1 MPHSTRD
8 DDILARLASR
18 DATGQ
23 AFLGAHHLAAAT
35 RLEQLIRRAQLAPRV
50 TMSYNPASVGGA
62 RAGNGVET
70 ASEGAA
76 DARLRLSRL
85 ASRLPADC
93 WGVLFDVCGLGKGL
107 QLVETERRW
116 PRRSAKLVLR
126 IGLDQVASQFGLS
139 SHASGGDGGAIGGWL
154 ESRLPLIAEDDPES

>member
-8 DDILARLASR
+8 DDILTRRASR

-23 AFLGAHHLAAAT
+23 AFLEAHHLAAAT

-62 RAGNGVET
+62 RTGNGVET

-85 ASRLPADC
+85 AGRLPADC
-93 WGVLFDVCGLGKGL
+93 
-107 QLVETERRW
+107 
-116 PRRSAKLVLR
+116 
-126 IGLDQVASQFGLS
+126 
-139 SHASGGDGGAIGGWL
+139 
-154 ESRLPLIAEDDPES
+154 

>member
-18 DATGQ
+18 DASGQ
-23 AFLGAHHLAAAT
+23 AFLSAHHLAAAT

-85 ASRLPADC
+85 ASLLPPDC

-107 QLVETERRW
+107 QLIEIERRW

-126 IGLDQVASQFGLS
+126 IGLEQMAHQFGLS
-139 SHASGGDGGAIGGWL
+139 SHASGADRGSIGGWL
-154 ESRLPLIAEDDPES
+154 DSRLPLIAEAEPEF